1 MQGVLTLKNTYFEPR
16 YVLIMPLNNEAHEKR
31 LQERGVYSE
40 SQINWTLNR
49 AEMYAEYNR
58 IHPGLFDMMI
68 NSGKYPLSPTI
79 VPQDITLQLLRLSL
93 VIIG

>member
-1 MQGVLTLKNTYFEPR
+1 
-16 YVLIMPLNNEAHEKR
+16 MPLNNEAHEKR

-58 IHPGLFDMMI
+58 MHPGFFDMMI
-68 NSGKYPLSPTI
+68 NSGKYPLSSTI
-79 VPQDITLQLLRLSL
+79 VPQDIILQLLRLSL
-93 VIIG
+93 VITG

>member
-1 MQGVLTLKNTYFEPR
+1 
-16 YVLIMPLNNEAHEKR
+16 MPLNNEAHEKR

-58 IHPGLFDMMI
+58 MHPGFFDMMI
-68 NSGKYPLSPTI
+68 NSGKYPLSSTI
-79 VPQDITLQLLRLSL
+79 VPQDNNFTTVATKPLHNW
-93 VIIG
+93 VIS